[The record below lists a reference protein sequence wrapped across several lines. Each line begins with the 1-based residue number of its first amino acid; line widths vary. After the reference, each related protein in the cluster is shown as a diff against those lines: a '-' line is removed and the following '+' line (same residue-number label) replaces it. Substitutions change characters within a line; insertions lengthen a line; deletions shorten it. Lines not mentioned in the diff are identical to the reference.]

1 MNDNEKQHKPY
12 LLHFLCVLTFIWSGL
27 CMFTVISVFTR
38 GYPHTLFSNIPV
50 LDSIITEDTHGN
62 NFYLLTK
69 PVLYALSIAG
79 AAVMWTLRSSGFYMY
94 LGAQLALLVVPFIF
108 LTHLG
113 LNYLLV
119 KFFIDPIFTAL
130 FIMLYAFQIH
140 RKKHVEQL

>member
-1 MNDNEKQHKPY
+1 MDNEVKQYKPTP
-12 LLHFLCVLTFIWSGL
+12 LRFLCVLTFIWSGL
-27 CMFTVISVFTR
+27 CMFAVISVFTR

-94 LGAQLALLVVPFIF
+94 LGAQLVLLAFPFIF

-113 LNYLLV
+113 IKYLLV
-119 KFFIDPIFTAL
+119 KFFIDLIFSVL
-130 FIMLYAFQIH
+130 FILLYAKLIH
-140 RKKHVEQL
+140 RKYY